1 MKLLRPIFLL
11 VTLITINVNAQSDRP
26 DQLYSSNGL
35 GFSIPVGKTSDYFA
49 PKFSTT
55 FGLNIGL
62 GNGGLFLYPKLSLH
76 AYQFNQLVA
85 NEGYTYKVQ
94 KGRSTT
100 YLLNVALG
108 YRKIVDKWA
117 FYGFA
122 GGGGG
127 FILTPQASV
136 NAATLEVTMKNKSN
150 GMAIGEA
157 GGGIEYN
164 IGAINLFAEVSY
176 QHGFSNIQNEK
187 FNSVPISIGIKPN
200 LSKLFKKK

>member
-127 FILTPQASV
+127 FILTP
-136 NAATLEVTMKNKSN
+136 
-150 GMAIGEA
+150 
-157 GGGIEYN
+157 
-164 IGAINLFAEVSY
+164 
-176 QHGFSNIQNEK
+176 
-187 FNSVPISIGIKPN
+187 
-200 LSKLFKKK
+200 

>member
-1 MKLLRPIFLL
+1 MKLFTPIALFL
-11 VTLITINVNAQSDRP
+11 TIITFNIKAQDTRP
-26 DQLYSSNGL
+26 DKLYSSSGFGL
-35 GFSIPVGKTSDYFA
+35 SIPVGKTSDYFA

-55 FGLNIGL
+55 LGLNIGL
-62 GNGGLFLYPKLSLH
+62 GNAGLFLYPKISLH
-76 AYQFNQLVA
+76 AYQFNQIVA
-85 NEGYTYKVQ
+85 DEGYTYKVQ

-136 NAATLEVTMKNKSN
+136 NAVTLEVTMKNKSN
-150 GMAIGEA
+150 AMAIAEA

-164 IGAINLFAEVSY
+164 LGAVNLFAEASY
-176 QHGFSNIQNEK
+176 QHGFSKIQNEK